1 MAVEGIQPD
10 LFVGLSHYCR
20 ICSIRLLSAEV
31 KLEWVRDPLARCLHK
46 RTPVTRHT
54 DSMCVLYKELRGCH
68 CCFWLWD
75 IETLFKRRNER
86 I

>member
-46 RTPVTRHT
+46 RTPVTRHPP
-54 DSMCVLYKELRGCH
+54 CVCCIKSLEGVIVASGYGILKH
-68 CCFWLWD
+68 CSR
-75 IETLFKRRNER
+75 EGMRE
-86 I
+86 